1 MNLPQEQS
9 LVKEAWGSR
18 LINQPIRTLISAAS
32 PKPSKTDIS
41 PKQQIKRHKHAHR
54 MGSVPAKPQE
64 HADSLLMTSVRSTIR
79 KIVALARISWKLR
92 PQALR
97 AIHQSPSRCRVAY
110 ATETLR
116 LLFGLKVVAIG
127 FQDHLDWTTCWCAD
141 LRRPQAQRFNLR
153 FSATR
158 RDTKITRNSTKKQHC
173 SSPRHMGPT
182 SSSLSLLA
190 AIAHVCPLFYMDE
203 LVRKTFA
210 ASRHAVFSCHFVR
223 FSCPAASP
231 RPEG

>member
-1 MNLPQEQS
+1 
-9 LVKEAWGSR
+9 
-18 LINQPIRTLISAAS
+18 
-32 PKPSKTDIS
+32 
-41 PKQQIKRHKHAHR
+41 
-54 MGSVPAKPQE
+54 
-64 HADSLLMTSVRSTIR
+64 MTSVRSTIR

-116 LLFGLKVVAIG
+116 LPFGLKVVAIG
-127 FQDHLDWTTCWCAD
+127 FQVHLDWTTCWCAD

-158 RDTKITRNSTKKQHC
+158 RDTKISRNFTKKQHC

-182 SSSLSLLA
+182 SSPLSLLA
-190 AIAHVCPLFYMDE
+190 TIAHVCPLFYMDE

-210 ASRHAVFSCHFVR
+210 ASRHAVFSRHFVR
-223 FSCPAASP
+223 FSCLAGLP
-231 RPEG
+231 RTAG

>member
-1 MNLPQEQS
+1 
-9 LVKEAWGSR
+9 
-18 LINQPIRTLISAAS
+18 
-32 PKPSKTDIS
+32 
-41 PKQQIKRHKHAHR
+41 
-54 MGSVPAKPQE
+54 
-64 HADSLLMTSVRSTIR
+64 MTSVRSTIR

-116 LLFGLKVVAIG
+116 LPFGLKVVAIG

-158 RDTKITRNSTKKQHC
+158 RDTKITRNFTKKQHC

-182 SSSLSLLA
+182 SSSLSLFA

-210 ASRHAVFSCHFVR
+210 ASRHAVFSRHFVR
-223 FSCPAASP
+223 FSCLAGLP
-231 RPEG
+231 RTAG

>member
-1 MNLPQEQS
+1 M
-9 LVKEAWGSR
+9 
-18 LINQPIRTLISAAS
+18 
-32 PKPSKTDIS
+32 
-41 PKQQIKRHKHAHR
+41 
-54 MGSVPAKPQE
+54 
-64 HADSLLMTSVRSTIR
+64 
-79 KIVALARISWKLR
+79 ALARISWKLR

-116 LLFGLKVVAIG
+116 LPFGLKVVAIG

-223 FSCPAASP
+223 FSCFAGLP
-231 RPEG
+231 RTTG